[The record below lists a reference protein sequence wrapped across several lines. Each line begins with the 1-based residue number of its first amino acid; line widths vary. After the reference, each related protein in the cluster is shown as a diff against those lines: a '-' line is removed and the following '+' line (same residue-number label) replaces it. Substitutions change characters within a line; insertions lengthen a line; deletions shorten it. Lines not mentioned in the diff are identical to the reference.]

1 VIKINYK
8 LGIRNYELEPEANA
22 KVDIRTKPE
31 ISGEQVKKSLDI
43 AVQRVKGCLP
53 RFTYKSQN
61 HSSVNNIY
69 PAVENDQW
77 TAGFWPGQIWLAY
90 LYTKEPIFKY
100 AGLIQ
105 SESLLER
112 IKAKIEVDHHDM
124 GFLYTPSCTAAWQ
137 ITGDLRSREA
147 AILAADQMLT
157 RFQEKGGFFQAWG
170 SMGAADNYRFIID
183 CLMNLPLL
191 YWATEETGN
200 PIYAEK
206 AAIHAK
212 TCLAHSFREDNSTF
226 HTFFMN
232 PEAGGPVRGET
243 CQGYADD
250 SSWARGQAWAVYGA
264 AIMYRYTND
273 AVWLD
278 TFYKVTDY
286 FLQRLPQDLVPYW
299 DLIFTEGDEPRDS
312 SSSAI
317 VACGLL
323 EMAEILKVNNQTE
336 NVTKDQTK
344 DQTDNQTNG
353 IFNNKEQAEQLTQL
367 AKKLMYAL
375 STSYTA
381 TDNNTDGLLLHGTY
395 SKKSPYNTCTP
406 EGVDECLTWGDY
418 FYLEALLRLDDAGW
432 RGYW

>member
-1 VIKINYK
+1 MNEKLKIENGK
-8 LGIRNYELEPEANA
+8 LN
-22 KVDIRTKPE
+22 PE
-31 ISGEQVKKSLDI
+31 ISAEQIKDSLDL
-43 AVQRVKGCLP
+43 AVERVKRCLP

-61 HSSVNNIY
+61 HSSVDNVY

-90 LYTKEPIFKY
+90 LHTKEPIFKY

-105 SESLLER
+105 SESLLIR
-112 IKAKIEVDHHDM
+112 IKDKIEVDHHDM
-124 GFLYTPSCTAAWQ
+124 GFLYTPSCTAAWE
-137 ITGDLRSREA
+137 ITGDIRSRKA

-170 SMGAADNYRFIID
+170 AMGAADNYRFIID

-191 YWATEETGN
+191 YWTTEETGN
-200 PIYAEK
+200 TEYAEK
-206 AAIHAK
+206 AARHAEA
-212 TCLAHSFREDNSTF
+212 CLAHSFRDDNSTF

-232 PEAGGPVRGET
+232 PETGDPVRGET

-264 AIMYRYTND
+264 AIMYRYTGEQ
-273 AVWLD
+273 VWLD
-278 TFYKVTDY
+278 TFYRVTGY
-286 FLQRLPQDLVPYW
+286 FLKLLPEDLVPYW

-323 EMAEILKVNNQTE
+323 EMAALV
-336 NVTKDQTK
+336 D
-344 DQTDNQTNG
+344 D
-353 IFNNKEQAEQLTQL
+353 EQAAQLIKLARQL
-367 AKKLMYAL
+367 VAALVNGYA
-375 STSYTA
+375 A
-381 TDNNTDGLLLHGTY
+381 TGDTDGLLLHGTY

-418 FYLEALLRLDDAGW
+418 FYLEALSRLHYPDW
-432 RGYW
+432 KPYW